1 MPLTED
7 DIRTMAALR
16 DLFAEDDPQLAN
28 WLRARR
34 PAHRMALLADTLG
47 DGTVEEATEPEPEA
61 VDEPEPEP
69 VDDAPV
75 VDVPDTEVPLGRD
88 LHSGEPV
95 SIPLAALRKHVA
107 IFAGSGSGKTVLIRR
122 LVEECALRG
131 VSAIVLDPNNDL
143 SRLGTAWPQKP
154 EGWQRAD
161 DARAEEYLRTTE
173 VTVWTPRRTS
183 GRPLA
188 FQPLPDFGS
197 VVDDHDEFFEAV
209 EAACSALEP
218 QALITGKTQ
227 KATRARAV
235 LREALQH
242 YGRTDE
248 PTLAGFVR
256 LLADLPE
263 DISDM
268 AGARQIA
275 EDLSQNLRAAMV
287 NDPLFGGAGTP
298 VDPGVLLTPS
308 EGYRARVSVISM
320 IGLPSDEQR
329 QSFVN
334 QLQMALFAWIKRH
347 PAGDRPLGGLMV
359 MDEAQNFA
367 PARGFTACTRSTLAL
382 SSQARKYGLGLV
394 FATQAPKGLNLN
406 IPGNAAIQFYGL
418 LNAPAQIETA
428 REMARAK
435 GGLVDDISRL
445 RVGNFYVATE
455 GEAFH
460 RVVEPWCL
468 SFHPSSPPSADEVLA
483 LAVQQ

>member
-1 MPLTED
+1 MT
-7 DIRTMAALR
+7 I
-16 DLFAEDDPQLAN
+16 
-28 WLRARR
+28 
-34 PAHRMALLADTLG
+34 
-47 DGTVEEATEPEPEA
+47 
-61 VDEPEPEP
+61 
-69 VDDAPV
+69 
-75 VDVPDTEVPLGRD
+75 
-88 LHSGEPV
+88 
-95 SIPLAALRKHVA
+95 
-107 IFAGSGSGKTVLIRR
+107 
-122 LVEECALRG
+122 
-131 VSAIVLDPNNDL
+131 
-143 SRLGTAWPQKP
+143 
-154 EGWQRAD
+154 
-161 DARAEEYLRTTE
+161 
-173 VTVWTPRRTS
+173 WTPRRTS

-197 VVDDHDEFFEAV
+197 VVDDHDEFVEAV

-242 YGRTDE
+242 YGRTDD

-263 DISDM
+263 DVSNM
-268 AGARQIA
+268 AGAHQIA
-275 EDLSQNLRAAMV
+275 GDLSQNLRAAMV

-298 VDPGVLLTPS
+298 VDPGTLLTPS
-308 EGYRARVSVISM
+308 DGYRARVSVISM

-334 QLQMALFAWIKRH
+334 QLQMALFAWIKRN
-347 PAGDRPLGGLMV
+347 PAGDRPLGGLLV
-359 MDEAQNFA
+359 LDEAQNFA

-406 IPGNAAIQFYGL
+406 IPGNAATQFYGL
-418 LNAPAQIETA
+418 LNAPAQIDTA

-468 SFHPSSPPSADEVLA
+468 SFHPSSPPSAEDVLA
-483 LAVQQ
+483 LAASG